1 MNDEIITS
9 IKKDIYEYIHTNI
22 PARIIDFNHVDMT
35 ATVQIIAKLKIR
47 GIEQIP
53 KAIYRVPV
61 GHNRSKVFGE
71 RIPLQKDDIVYLSFS
86 EVSLEKILST
96 GTPEGVLGDSKFDL
110 TDAVITTHISLNT
123 GKMPKENKEDWCLFN
138 YETGHKLVFKKNG
151 ELEIFNKKLT
161 IIAEESIELDT
172 PIINAPKST
181 LNIKKVIATESVS
194 DREIILGDHKHGG
207 VQGGLSDTG
216 GPK

>member
-1 MNDEIITS
+1 MINS

-61 GHNRSKVFGE
+61 GHSRSKVFGE

-123 GKMPKENKEDWCLFN
+123 GKMPEENKEDWCLFN

-161 IIAEESIELDT
+161 VIAKESIELNT
-172 PIINAPKST
+172 PVINAPESM
-181 LNIKKVIATESVS
+181 LNIKQVIATESVS
-194 DREIILGDHKHGG
+194 ANGIKLEKHKHGD
-207 VQGGLSDTG
+207 VQSGQNDTG